1 MEILLG
7 PLFRELMTR
16 LSVLQ
21 YIGGP
26 KHLAVS
32 STGNLEMKM
41 LTHNSIDNA
50 PDRACTMALPRW
62 YTNGRSGPVPI
73 PEPAAV
79 KSERDTP
86 PQVETAEFVQLRI
99 RVIALENLVI
109 TLLAE
114 ASERQLNLAR
124 EMAVYISQRPGST
137 SHTLTTLAA
146 GHMVD
151 LVTRAD
157 QFRLKPVV

>member
-1 MEILLG
+1 
-7 PLFRELMTR
+7 MTR

-21 YIGGP
+21 HIGRP
-26 KHLAVS
+26 KYLAVS
-32 STGNLEMKM
+32 STGNLAMKM
-41 LTHNSIDNA
+41 LTHNSIDSA
-50 PDRACTMALPRW
+50 PDRSCSMALPRW
-62 YTNGRSGPVPI
+62 YTNGRSGSAPA
-73 PEPAAV
+73 PEPVAV

-124 EMAVYISQRPGST
+124 EMAVYISPRPGSA
-137 SHTLTTLAA
+137 SHPLTTHAA
-146 GHMVD
+146 SHMID
-151 LVTRAD
+151 LVERAE
-157 QFRLKPVV
+157 QFRLKPAK